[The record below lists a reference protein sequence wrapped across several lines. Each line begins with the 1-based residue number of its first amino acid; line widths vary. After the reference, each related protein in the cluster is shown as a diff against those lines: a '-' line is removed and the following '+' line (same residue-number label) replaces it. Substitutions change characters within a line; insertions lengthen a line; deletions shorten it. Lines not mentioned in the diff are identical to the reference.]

1 MERPL
6 HLSTHGTE
14 LSDSAKSLIEDEAKR
29 LERFYPRLVGCSVIV
44 QGPGSRHRTGGTF
57 SVHIDMRVPDHDP
70 IVVNRQTAPD
80 LDSAIRRSFDA
91 AQRRLE
97 DFARIQRGQVKRHD
111 VSP

>member
-6 HLSTHGTE
+6 HLSARGTE
-14 LSDSAKSLIEDEAKR
+14 LTDSARSLIEDEAQR

-44 QGPGSRHRTGGTF
+44 RGPGNHHRSGGSY
-57 SVHIDMRVPDHDP
+57 SVHIDLRVPNADP
-70 IVVNRQTAPD
+70 IVVNRQSAPD
-80 LDSAIRRSFDA
+80 LDTAIRRSFDA

-111 VSP
+111 VSL